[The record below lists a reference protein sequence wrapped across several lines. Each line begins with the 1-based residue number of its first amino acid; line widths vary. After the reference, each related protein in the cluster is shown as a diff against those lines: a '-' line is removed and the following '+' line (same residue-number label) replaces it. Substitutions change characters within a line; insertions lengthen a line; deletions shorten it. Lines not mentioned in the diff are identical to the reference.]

1 MINFPNMVSAPIKDL
16 ATGRD
21 SAKDSPE
28 RIQSAA
34 KQFEALL
41 IGQMLKSMKGTDE
54 NWLGTG
60 EDDDAGGTATD
71 MGQDFLAQS
80 LASNGGFGL
89 AKSIAA
95 DLSRNAAD
103 LSKK

>member
-1 MINFPNMVSAPIKDL
+1 MINFPNAVSTPVKDL
-16 ATGRD
+16 TAGKDT
-21 SAKDSPE
+21 AKDSPE

-60 EDDDAGGTATD
+60 DDDDAGGTATD

-80 LASNGGFGL
+80 LAANGGFGL

-95 DLSRNAAD
+95 DLA
-103 LSKK
+103 LGKK